1 MRRKYNKIPKLHI
14 RKGDNV
20 KVLSGNDKN
29 KTGEVKRVNLKEG
42 TAIVDGINMVTKHRK
57 PDADNPNGSIVKLES
72 PIRVSKLQVMVDGES
87 TRIGRKLN
95 ENGKLQRFSKK
106 TGDFINN

>member
-14 RKGDNV
+14 RKGDTV

-29 KTGEVKRVNLKEG
+29 KTGEVKLVNLKEG

-72 PIRVSKLQVMVDGES
+72 PIRVSKLQLMVNGEP

-106 TGDFINN
+106 TGDFISN

>member
-14 RKGDNV
+14 RKGDTV

-72 PIRVSKLQVMVDGES
+72 PIRVSNFRLWSMASQLVSE
-87 TRIGRKLN
+87 
-95 ENGKLQRFSKK
+95 EN
-106 TGDFINN
+106 

>member
-14 RKGDNV
+14 RKGDTV

-29 KTGEVKRVNLKEG
+29 KTGEVKLVNLKEG

-72 PIRVSKLQVMVDGES
+72 TIRVSKLQLMVNGEA

>member
-14 RKGDNV
+14 RKGDTV

-72 PIRVSKLQVMVDGES
+72 PIRVSKLQVMFDGES

>member
-14 RKGDNV
+14 RKGDTV

-57 PDADNPNGSIVKLES
+57 PDADNANGSIVKLES